1 MAEVFATGPA
11 GQRYYSRRQY
21 NNARTGYEL
30 AAAGRNARVNRP
42 LRNLRR

>member
-21 NNARTGYEL
+21 QNARIGYQL
-30 AAAGRNARVNRP
+30 SADRRR
-42 LRNLRR
+42 RQNLTF